1 MPAMKGNAM
10 KQALH
15 HVCALRGA
23 YPRRLNLRGA
33 IHTLTL
39 GFFLCAWAT
48 ATLAQGGLFDLFP
61 PSKGNTLLCSSA
73 PTKCVEKSAEDL
85 RYERILEA
93 LKKMEG
99 GERIY
104 SAMATP
110 ANEPA
115 SYGPSQM
122 VIEKIIKG
130 LQSKGGTEF
139 TFTAKDGK
147 SYTLT
152 QKHLKDAHNRGKA
165 MFDSGPDLLKEAAK
179 YNDYKDLTM
188 PARTSA
194 ADGFLKKSGIPEKLE
209 AEDSTSTQWDKWWEA
224 AVAYQKL
231 IELVKKKLWPEYDK
245 KETVVKD
252 AKGNVL
258 SKTNG
263 SGRVPETFYAFVD
276 QLGNI
281 PDVTP
286 AVTYGK
292 RLDELLKLAFP
303 DVKSDHRKAFNPYIR
318 SERWEEG
325 RWSFYNR
332 AAYNAP
338 DSANIPYKAFKEG
351 LAKWF
356 DATPEAEESH
366 IRTNIKAAAEH
377 KDVNKDVKILHPD
390 ADEEKIAQYFASK
403 HNTGGFGAIK
413 GKYAT
418 KLVEHW
424 KKIKWNF
431 KCGTDPRNKPT
442 SEPEPKEAQA

>member
-1 MPAMKGNAM
+1 MKGNAM

-23 YPRRLNLRGA
+23 
-33 IHTLTL
+33 IHTLSL
-39 GFFLCAWAT
+39 GLFLCAWVTT
-48 ATLAQGGLFDLFP
+48 ALAQGGLFDLFP
-61 PSKGNTLLCSSA
+61 PSKGNTLLCSGA

-152 QKHLKDAHNRGKA
+152 QQHLKDAHNRGKA

-194 ADGFLKKSGIPEKLE
+194 ADGFLKKSGIPSGE
-209 AEDSTSTQWDKWWEA
+209 WDIWWQR

-231 IELVKKKLWPEYDK
+231 IAFAEPLRREYRDTYKNVKGKFS
-245 KETVVKD
+245 
-252 AKGNVL
+252 GNVPNMVEFQKFL
-258 SKTNG
+258 EGK
-263 SGRVPETFYAFVD
+263 
-276 QLGNI
+276 GNI
-281 PDVTP
+281 PSTSP
-286 AVTYGK
+286 AVNYWT
-292 RLDELLKLAFP
+292 RFTELLDLAFP
-303 DVKSDHRKAFNPYIR
+303 HETDKLTAIRPYLWNAGKQGNQQ
-318 SERWEEG
+318 ERWEEG

-332 AAYNAP
+332 AAYSHP
-338 DSANIPYKAFKEG
+338 DIPYEAFKEG

-356 DATPEAEESH
+356 DATPEVEENL
-366 IRTNIKAAAEH
+366 IRTNIEAAAKH
-377 KDVNKDVKILHPD
+377 KDVKKDVKILHPD

-413 GKYAT
+413 GAYAT
-418 KLVEHW
+418 KFVEHW

-431 KCGTDPRNKPT
+431 KCGTDPRNPST
-442 SEPEPKEAQA
+442 SEHEPKGAQA